1 MATFAL
7 TMRIFGKDKERKIVD
22 LFRRGDVSAMDV
34 LYAEYANYLTAV
46 CARYISDD
54 DDVKDILQEAF
65 IKIFTTIDTFDYR
78 GTGSLKAWMGRIVVN
93 ESLQWLRQRKRSP
106 FDRMEADPPDL
117 PDDDPET
124 EDLSSDELTQLIRQ
138 LPEGYRAVLN
148 LYVVEGKSHKEI
160 AQLLG
165 IKPDSS
171 ASQLHRAKSMLARI
185 IKDYKRHRP

>member
-7 TMRIFGKDKERKIVD
+7 TMRIFGKDKEQKIVQ
-22 LFRRGDVSAMDV
+22 LFRRGDTSATDV

-54 DDVKDILQEAF
+54 DDVKDVLQEAF
-65 IKIFTTIDTFDYR
+65 IKIFITIDTFDYR
-78 GTGSLKAWMGRIVVN
+78 GSGSLKAWMRRIVVN

-106 FDRMEADPPDL
+106 FDRMEAEPPDM
-117 PDDDPET
+117 PDDAPET
-124 EDLSSDELTQLIRQ
+124 DDLSSDELTQLVRQ

-171 ASQLHRAKSMLARI
+171 ASQLHRAKNMLAHI

>member
-7 TMRIFGKDKERKIVD
+7 TMRIFGKDKEQKIVH

-34 LYAEYANYLTAV
+34 LYAEYANYLIAV

-78 GTGSLKAWMGRIVVN
+78 GAGSLKAWMGRIVVN

-138 LPEGYRAVLN
+138 LPEGYRAVIN

>member
-22 LFRRGDVSAMDV
+22 LFRRGNVSAMDV

-106 FDRMEADPPDL
+106 FDRMETDPPDL

-124 EDLSSDELTQLIRQ
+124 DDLSSDELTQLVRQ

-160 AQLLG
+160 AQMLG

-171 ASQLHRAKSMLARI
+171 ASQLHRAKNMLAHI
-185 IKDYKRHRP
+185 IKDYKRHMP

>member
-1 MATFAL
+1 
-7 TMRIFGKDKERKIVD
+7 MRIFGKDKERKIVD

-93 ESLQWLRQRKRSP
+93 ESLQWLRLRKRSP

>member
-7 TMRIFGKDKERKIVD
+7 KMRIFGKDKERKIVD

>member
-46 CARYISDD
+46 CARYVSDD

-124 EDLSSDELTQLIRQ
+124 DDLSSDELTQLVRQ
-138 LPEGYRAVLN
+138 LPEGYRVVLN

-171 ASQLHRAKSMLARI
+171 ASQLHRAKNMLAHI

>member
-7 TMRIFGKDKERKIVD
+7 TMRIFGKDKEQKIVH

-46 CARYISDD
+46 CARYIYDD

-78 GTGSLKAWMGRIVVN
+78 GAGSLKAWMGRIVVN

>member
-7 TMRIFGKDKERKIVD
+7 TMRIFGKDKEQKIVH

-34 LYAEYANYLTAV
+34 LYAEYANYLIAV

-78 GTGSLKAWMGRIVVN
+78 GAGSLKAWMGRIVVN

-160 AQLLG
+160 AQLLD

>member
-93 ESLQWLRQRKRSP
+93 ESLQWLRLRKRSP

-124 EDLSSDELTQLIRQ
+124 DDLSSDELTQLVRQ

-160 AQLLG
+160 AQMLG

-171 ASQLHRAKSMLARI
+171 ASQLHRAKNMLAHI

>member
-124 EDLSSDELTQLIRQ
+124 DDLSSDELTQLVRQ

-160 AQLLG
+160 AQMLG

-171 ASQLHRAKSMLARI
+171 ASQLHRAKNMLAHI

>member
-93 ESLQWLRQRKRSP
+93 ESLQWLRLRKRSP